1 MTVKSWGV
9 EGGTVTTTVT
19 VYHDKIIIYMHLSH
33 LNVPHTL
40 PMIALPDAELLV
52 MINGDVVLIV
62 AVQEVGVKVVLSKRA
77 DYDWNC

>member
-33 LNVPHTL
+33 L
-40 PMIALPDAELLV
+40 ALPDAELLV
-52 MINGDVVLIV
+52 MINRDVVLIV